1 MVLFKP
7 HHLVQIAHSPADQP
21 VIIIS
26 INYRLGVFGNM
37 FLKELVEEDPEWP
50 TAFT

>member
-1 MVLFKP
+1 M
-7 HHLVQIAHSPADQP
+7 IAHSPADQT

-26 INYRLGVFGNM
+26 INYRLDVFGIM
-37 FLKELVEEDPEWP
+37 LLKELIEEDPEWP